1 MSKYI
6 LSTEAQNSLR
16 KIQIY
21 STKNFSK
28 ERTRQYL
35 TDIRK
40 RMKAL
45 AENPSR
51 GIIRED
57 LKVGYH
63 SDFIGS
69 HTIYYK
75 IQSTHID
82 VIDVLHQSMD
92 PTKHISD

>member
-6 LSTEAQNSLR
+6 LSTAAQNSL
-16 KIQIY
+16 KEIQIY
-21 STKNFSK
+21 SIKNFGK

-35 TDIRK
+35 TDIRQ

-51 GIIRED
+51 GIIRDD

-82 VIDVLHQSMD
+82 VIDVLHQSMA
-92 PTKHISD
+92 PSKHITD

>member
-6 LSTEAQNSLR
+6 LSIEAQNSLR

-21 STKNFSK
+21 STKNFGK
-28 ERTRQYL
+28 VRTKQYL

-75 IQSTHID
+75 IQPTHID
-82 VIDVLHQSMD
+82 VLDVIHQSMD

>member
-6 LSTEAQNSLR
+6 LSTEAQNSL
-16 KIQIY
+16 KEIQI
-21 STKNFSK
+21 FSIKVFGK
-28 ERTRQYL
+28 ERTKLYL
-35 TDIRK
+35 TDIHK

-69 HTIYYK
+69 HTIYYL
-75 IQSTHID
+75 IQATHINI
-82 VIDVLHQSMD
+82 IDVLHQSMD
-92 PTKHISD
+92 PSKYITD

>member
-21 STKNFSK
+21 STKNFGK

-75 IQSTHID
+75 IQSTYID
-82 VIDVLHQSMD
+82 VIDILHQSMD

>member
-21 STKNFSK
+21 STKNFGK

-82 VIDVLHQSMD
+82 VIDILHQSMD
-92 PTKHISD
+92 PTKNISD

>member
-1 MSKYI
+1 MFKYI
-6 LSTEAQNSLR
+6 LSTETQNSL
-16 KIQIY
+16 KEIQIY
-21 STKNFSK
+21 STKTFGK

-35 TDIRK
+35 TNIRN
-40 RMKAL
+40 RMVAL

-51 GIIRED
+51 GIVRED

-63 SDFIGS
+63 SDFIGT

-82 VIDVLHQSMD
+82 IIDVLHQSMD
-92 PTKHISD
+92 PSKRIID

>member
-1 MSKYI
+1 MSKYL
-6 LSTEAQNSLR
+6 LSTEAQNSLI

-21 STKNFSK
+21 STKNFGNVK
-28 ERTRQYL
+28 TKQYL

-51 GIIRED
+51 GIIRAD

-69 HTIYYK
+69 HTIY
-75 IQSTHID
+75 
-82 VIDVLHQSMD
+82 
-92 PTKHISD
+92 

>member
-16 KIQIY
+16 NIQIY
-21 STKNFSK
+21 STKKFGK
-28 ERTRQYL
+28 GRTRYYL

-51 GIIRED
+51 GIVRED

-69 HTIYYK
+69 HTIYYR

-92 PTKHISD
+92 PSKHITD